1 MNAFNF
7 ITSAIFDVILAPFG
21 HGPAAFDLL
30 FWPTVAGVIALV
42 VYKYMSNQKGIERAK
57 NRVKVHIYEI
67 RLFGHDPLVV
77 LLATARVF
85 LRNFVYLGHQMLP
98 MAVLMVPMLTV
109 LVQLEAHYAFDP
121 SPVGSVDLLRLKLDP
136 DQVAVTPRD
145 VKLDLPAGVSLDAGP
160 VRTADGEVYWRL
172 KGDVAGDHPL
182 TVSAG
187 GQTLT
192 KTWSVG
198 GAPRKVSTLLT
209 KSWDAF
215 LYPGDGGIPGDSPFY
230 EMSIKAPERAF
241 PWLPDGEMGILITFF
256 GLSLVAGFALKD
268 VFGVTL

>member
-1 MNAFNF
+1 MSAFNS
-7 ITSAIFDVILAPFG
+7 ITSAIFNVIMAPFG
-21 HGPAAFDLL
+21 HGPALFDLL
-30 FWPTVAGVIALV
+30 VWPVVCGIVALV
-42 VYKYMSNQKGIERAK
+42 VYKYLSNQKGIERAK
-57 NRVKVHIYEI
+57 DKVKVHIYEI

-77 LLATARVF
+77 LLATAKVF

-98 MAVLMVPMLTV
+98 MVVLTVPMLTI

-121 SPVGSVDLLRLKLDP
+121 SPVGSVDLLKLTLDP
-136 DQVAVTPRD
+136 DQTAVTPRD
-145 VKLDLPAGVSLDAGP
+145 VKLAVPDGVHVEAGP

-172 KGDVAGDHPL
+172 KADAAGDHPL

-187 GQTLT
+187 DQQLT

-198 GAPRKVSTLLT
+198 GEPRKVSTLLT
-209 KSWDAF
+209 KSWESF
-215 LYPGDGGIPGDSPFY
+215 LYPGDGTVPGDSPFY
-230 EMSIKAPERAF
+230 EMSIKAPERQF
-241 PWLPDGEMGILITFF
+241 PWLPDGEMGVLMTFF